1 MKVTVIQP
9 DIVWGDPRQ
18 NISRV
23 EEKIA
28 KAPRADL
35 YVLPEMWS
43 TGFTMTP
50 ELHAESEPSLSLEWM
65 KDAASRTG
73 AAIAGSLA
81 FKDGDFR
88 NRFFFV
94 KPGGEVFHYDKK
106 HLFTYSGEHLRYT
119 SGSRRVIIP
128 WRGVRILLT
137 VCYDIRFPMWCR
149 NRDEYDLMLCVASW
163 PSPRA
168 EAWKSLVRAR
178 AVENQCYVAAVNR
191 VGTDPGCK
199 YQGDSAVIDC
209 NGTAIAAVAPGERGT
224 ATVEIDMAS
233 LETSRAK
240 FPLLKD
246 VILYHDWNEN
256 F

>member
-106 HLFTYSGEHLRYT
+106 HLFTYSGEDRHY
-119 SGSRRVIIP
+119 SAGDERVIVE
-128 WRGVRILLT
+128 WKGVRFRLI
-137 VCYDIRFPMWCR
+137 VCYDLRFPLWCR
-149 NRDEYDLMLCVASW
+149 NRGDYDALLCVASW
-163 PSPRA
+163 PDRRSF
-168 EAWKSLVRAR
+168 AWKSLLVAR
-178 AVENQCYVAAVNR
+178 AIENQAYVLGVNR
-191 VGTDPGCK
+191 VGSDPSCT
-199 YQGDSAVIDC
+199 YSGDAVILDPD
-209 NGTAIAAVAPGERGT
+209 GAVMSGCEPCREGWCSAEL
-224 ATVEIDMAS
+224 DMNKLA
-233 LETSRAK
+233 LARDR
-240 FPLLKD
+240 FPVLRDADK
-246 VILYHDWNEN
+246 I
-256 F
+256 